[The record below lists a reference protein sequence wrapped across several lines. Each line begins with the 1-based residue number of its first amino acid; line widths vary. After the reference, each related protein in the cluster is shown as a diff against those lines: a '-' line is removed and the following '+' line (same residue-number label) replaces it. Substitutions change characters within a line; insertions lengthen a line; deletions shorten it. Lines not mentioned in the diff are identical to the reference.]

1 MVDSGPVPMTSNA
14 GDMSSPVPV
23 LIVGGGPIC
32 LLRAL
37 LLSRLNVRLQPID
50 VSYVNELSAAQIR
63 RCWTCAA

>member
-23 LIVGGGPIC
+23 LIVGGGAIC

-37 LLSRLNVRLQPID
+37 LLSRLNG
-50 VSYVNELSAAQIR
+50 ELPFL
-63 RCWTCAA
+63 